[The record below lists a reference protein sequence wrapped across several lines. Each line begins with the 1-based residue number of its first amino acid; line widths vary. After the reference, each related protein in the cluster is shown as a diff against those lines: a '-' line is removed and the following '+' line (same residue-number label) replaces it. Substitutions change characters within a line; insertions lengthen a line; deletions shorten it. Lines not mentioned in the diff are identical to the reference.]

1 MWAFT
6 LWAVPCAL
14 CTQHICD
21 WFSFIAIWLSAVG
34 TIALQSKWHHHWLWR
49 SYRASG
55 CVATW
60 SSVLLLC
67 VYIGRMGVLFCYCIL
82 LPPLRLEFTE
92 KDGFLEL
99 YNISF
104 PHLDHSPSL
113 PYNFKK
119 QSNSQNASSRS
130 KTFSSN
136 REPLRPWWQTPQVPS

>member
-1 MWAFT
+1 MDFVGCT
-6 LWAVPCAL
+6 MCFMHPTHLWL
-14 CTQHICD
+14 I
-21 WFSFIAIWLSAVG
+21 FIYCNLAVG
-34 TIALQSKWHHHWLWR
+34 SWHYSAAEQVAPPLTLVKLQSKWM
-49 SYRASG
+49 
-55 CVATW
+55 CCTW

-67 VYIGRMGVLFCYCIL
+67 IYIGRMGVLFCYCIL
-82 LPPLRLEFTE
+82 LPPLRLEFAE

-136 REPLRPWWQTPQVPS
+136 REPLRPRWQTPQVPS